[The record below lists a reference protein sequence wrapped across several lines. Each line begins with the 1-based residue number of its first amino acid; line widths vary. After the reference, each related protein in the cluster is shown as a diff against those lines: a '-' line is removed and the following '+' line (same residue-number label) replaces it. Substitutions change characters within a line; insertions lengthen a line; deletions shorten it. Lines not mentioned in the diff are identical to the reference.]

1 MTKGRELS
9 RSIVII
15 CLAVSIILASTVAF
29 SEGWSNPMRL
39 TYAMSAID
47 DIECNTT
54 EYAVFHIHAHLD
66 IFIDGKPISV
76 PSQIGINT
84 DAGCLYWLHTHDDS
98 GVIHIES
105 PLEREFTLG
114 NFFDIWGES
123 FNNTHLFDGEVTNNT
138 LSVYVNG
145 NKVPTDMDYRSI
157 NLNAH
162 DEIVIVY
169 GVMPSDKIP
178 SNYEFARGL

>member
-1 MTKGRELS
+1 MS

-15 CLAVSIILASTVAF
+15 GLAVSIILASTVAF
-29 SEGWSNPMRL
+29 SVGGSNLTPP
-39 TYAMSAID
+39 TYASSTID
-47 DIECNTT
+47 GIECNTT
-54 EYAVFHIHAHLD
+54 EHAVFHIHAHLD
-66 IFIDGKPISV
+66 ILIDGKPISV

-84 DAGCLYWLHTHDDS
+84 DAGCLYWLHTHDDN

-114 NFFDIWGES
+114 NFFDIWGQS
-123 FNNTHLFDGEVTNNT
+123 FNNTHLFNEEVTNNT

-162 DEIVIVY
+162 DEIAIVY
-169 GVMPSDKIP
+169 GVMPFDKIP

>member
-1 MTKGRELS
+1 LTKGRELS
-9 RSIVII
+9 KSIVIVGLGI
-15 CLAVSIILASTVAF
+15 SIVIAF
-29 SEGWSNPMRL
+29 SGALYIDGSNLTPP
-39 TYAMSAID
+39 TYASSTID
-47 DIECNTT
+47 GIECNTT

-66 IFIDGKPISV
+66 IFKDGKPISV

-123 FNNTHLFDGEVTNNT
+123 FNNTHLFDEEVTNNT

-162 DEIVIVY
+162 DEIAIVY
-169 GVMPSDKIP
+169 GVMPSDRIP

>member
-1 MTKGRELS
+1 MS

-15 CLAVSIILASTVAF
+15 GLAVSIILASTVAF
-29 SEGWSNPMRL
+29 SVGGSNLTPP
-39 TYAMSAID
+39 TYASSTID
-47 DIECNTT
+47 GIECNTT
-54 EYAVFHIHAHLD
+54 EHAVFHIHAHLD
-66 IFIDGKPISV
+66 ILIDGKPISV

-84 DAGCLYWLHTHDDS
+84 DAGCLYWLHTHDDN

-114 NFFDIWGES
+114 NFFDIWGEP
-123 FNNTHLFDGEVTNNT
+123 FNNTHLFNEEVTNNT

-162 DEIVIVY
+162 DEIAIVY
-169 GVMPSDKIP
+169 GVMPFDKIP